1 MNRYAVYEAQRL
13 LRRANEISPESLA
26 MAIKAM
32 QALGDAHIISR
43 DALYYIYQAF
53 EENADRSNIIPF
65 KGESSCRL

>member
-13 LRRANEISPESLA
+13 LRRANEINPEALA
-26 MAIKAM
+26 MTIKAM
-32 QALGDAHIISR
+32 QALGDAHIIST